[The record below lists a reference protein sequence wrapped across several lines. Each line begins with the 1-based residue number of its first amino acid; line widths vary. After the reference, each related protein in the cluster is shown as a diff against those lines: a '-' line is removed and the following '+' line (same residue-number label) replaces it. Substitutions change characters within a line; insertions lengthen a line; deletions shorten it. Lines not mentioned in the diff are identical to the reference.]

1 MTKLITRKVGRGP
14 DIVLLHGWGLNSGV
28 WTSLVDSLSAHFCV
42 HLIDL
47 PGFGVNHTVMPANY
61 ELDDVAGLIEAV
73 LPQNSI
79 VLGWSLGGLIAQHIA
94 ARQHVELKHLVLV
107 GSTPRFLEGD
117 DWPGIKPH
125 VLKAFNRQLA
135 QNFELTLERFLAIQA
150 MGSPTVKSDIK
161 HLQQA
166 ILNYPQPA
174 FDALVGGLKL
184 LETVDLRNHL
194 AAISIPITRIYGR
207 LDSLVPEKVSDLVH
221 AMTPGAQ
228 VEAKSHVLPHAS
240 HAPFISHPEDFRK
253 LLLNA
258 LLGESE

>member
-1 MTKLITRKVGRGP
+1 MTKLTTRQMGLGP

-28 WTSLVDSLSAHFCV
+28 WNALAAELAEHFCV

-47 PGFGVNHTVMPANY
+47 PGFGVNHTVLPADY
-61 ELDDVAGLIEAV
+61 ELDNVAELIEAV
-73 LPQNSI
+73 LPDRGI
-79 VLGWSLGGLIAQHIA
+79 LLGWSLGGLIAQHIA
-94 ARQHVELKHLVLV
+94 VRQRVNLAHLVLV
-107 GSTPRFLEGD
+107 GSTPRFLETE

-135 QNFELTLERFLAIQA
+135 QDFELTLERFLAIQA

-166 ILNYPQPA
+166 IMNYPQPA

-184 LETVDLRNHL
+184 LETVDLREDV
-194 AAISIPITRIYGR
+194 ATITIPITRIYGR
-207 LDSLVPEKVSDLVH
+207 LDSLVPQKVMLRVQALSSKHHDKSNSLVL
-221 AMTPGAQ
+221 AQ
-228 VEAKSHVLPHAS
+228 AS

-258 LLGESE
+258 LFEESQ